1 LDGSALSF
9 KYYKFNKPFGVL
21 SQFRDKLNRKTL
33 SLFYDFPKDVYSIGR
48 LDYDSEGLL
57 LLTNDKEIT
66 DYLLN
71 PVNKHEKEY
80 LVQVEGEPDECKLNN
95 LREGVLIKSV
105 RTLPAKVKKINEP
118 GFSPRIPPVR
128 CRKNISTSWLNII
141 ITEGKHRQVR
151 KMTASI
157 GHPTLR
163 LIRIRIKEI
172 LLNGLKPGEVQ
183 ELNPEEIKALLD

>member
-1 LDGSALSF
+1 MGH
-9 KYYKFNKPFGVL
+9 
-21 SQFRDKLNRKTL
+21 
-33 SLFYDFPKDVYSIGR
+33 FYHFPKDVYSIGR

-80 LVQVEGEPDECKLNN
+80 IVQVEGEPDESMLNN
-95 LREGVLIKSV
+95 LREGVLIKTV
-105 RTLPAKVKKINEP
+105 RTHPAKVTKINDP

-128 CRKNISTSWLNII
+128 NRKNISTSWLNII
-141 ITEGKHRQVR
+141 LTEGKHRQVR

-163 LIRIRIKEI
+163 LIRVRIKGI
-172 LLNGLKPGEVQ
+172 ILNGLKSGEVQ
-183 ELNPEEIKALLD
+183 ELNPEEIKTLSN

>member
-1 LDGSALSF
+1 MGF
-9 KYYKFNKPFGVL
+9 
-21 SQFRDKLNRKTL
+21 
-33 SLFYDFPKDVYSIGR
+33 FYDFPKDVYSIGR

-66 DYLLN
+66 DHLLN

-80 LVQVEGEPDECKLNN
+80 LVQVEGEPIEGKLNN
-95 LREGVLIKSV
+95 LREGILIKTV
-105 RTLPAKVKKINEP
+105 RTHPARVTKIDDP
-118 GFSPRIPPVR
+118 GFSPRVPPVR
-128 CRKNISTSWLNII
+128 YRKNISTSWLNII

-163 LIRIRIKEI
+163 LIRVRIKEI

-183 ELNPEEIKALLD
+183 ELNPDEIKTLLN